1 MKRQIALA
9 AVVPVLAF
17 GAVACGDDDEEPAAA
32 GGAATEQQDT
42 ATADSATQQQE
53 GEDIVALAQGNE
65 DLSTLV
71 EAVTA
76 AELVETLRGEGPF
89 TVFAPTNAA
98 FEQVGE
104 QQLQELLEPE
114 NREQLT
120 EILTYHVV
128 EGELR
133 AADLED
139 GQTLTTVNG
148 EELAVSIDGDEVQV
162 GDATVAQPD
171 VDASNGVVH
180 VIDSVLM
187 PGS

>member
-1 MKRQIALA
+1 MRRHIALVA
-9 AVVPVLAF
+9 ILPVLAL
-17 GAVACGDDDEEPAAA
+17 GAAACGDDEETAAA
-32 GGAATEQQDT
+32 DDVATEQQATTPADT
-42 ATADSATQQQE
+42 ATEQQS
-53 GEDIVALAQGNE
+53 GDDIVALAQGNE

-71 EAVTA
+71 DALTA
-76 AELVETLRGEGPF
+76 AELVETLQGEGPF

-98 FEQVGE
+98 FEEVGE
-104 QQLQELLEPE
+104 AQLQELLEPA

-120 EILTYHVV
+120 DILTYHVV
-128 EGELR
+128 EGEMM

-148 EELAVSIDGDEVQV
+148 DTLTVSIEGDEVRV
-162 GDATVAQPD
+162 GDATVAQAD

-187 PGS
+187 PGG